1 MSIDDCEDTIIS
13 FRCREV
19 CDEVHCDGFPWSF
32 GYFIGFQR
40 DLSRLTTLGQAAGDD
55 KGLKVKV
62 IDEQDKMGKGKGE
75 DAEGK

>member
-1 MSIDDCEDTIIS
+1 MTSL
-13 FRCREV
+13 V
-19 CDEVHCDGFPWSF
+19 KGALLF
-32 GYFIGFQR
+32 GHKTVTMRSMTSNQHAQKNL
-40 DLSRLTTLGQAAGDD
+40 LSWLTTLGQAAGDN